1 MERLKYMYQRLL
13 DWLNEWEEEVLAV
26 LRVSVATLTFM
37 LAMSNLHDLY
47 IEQLGV
53 TISSLHTMYIMLI
66 FSMIVILSLHHTLRM
81 RGVVYE
87 AALAFLYPLGY
98 LFVCFLTHAFTAGMI
113 IFAVWLAGLAAVIL
127 FGKKLCAR
135 MLENKEIPQPL
146 LRDIYATA
154 SAGGK
159 HRPLER
165 ILLRRYLVIGS
176 AALML
181 VPALMMLTVY
191 GFYPTAQVDD
201 SPVHEETAVR
211 ADKGASAIQLPS
223 INPLM
228 ANLSTLA
235 KLDNEVWNGLTEQE
249 KANVMQVVADIETQY
264 LGIGRVTVQFAQLDK
279 WHEGVYDRQNRVI
292 SLRLREGYE
301 YEYERDA
308 MLTLYALLH
317 ECRHAFQS
325 DCVDSL
331 DWENEELV
339 SGPYFHQARQWKYEF
354 ENYIDGSVDYE
365 GYEKQAIEVDADE
378 YAMKNFDIYKDYID
392 LANLP
397 VR

>member
-1 MERLKYMYQRLL
+1 
-13 DWLNEWEEEVLAV
+13 
-26 LRVSVATLTFM
+26 
-37 LAMSNLHDLY
+37 
-47 IEQLGV
+47 
-53 TISSLHTMYIMLI
+53 
-66 FSMIVILSLHHTLRM
+66 
-81 RGVVYE
+81 
-87 AALAFLYPLGY
+87 
-98 LFVCFLTHAFTAGMI
+98 
-113 IFAVWLAGLAAVIL
+113 VIL

-211 ADKGASAIQLPS
+211 ADKGAFAIQLPS

-235 KLDNEVWNGLTEQE
+235 KLDNDVWNGLTEQE
-249 KANVMQVVADIETQY
+249 KANVMQVVADIETDY

>member
-1 MERLKYMYQRLL
+1 MERLKYMYHRLL
-13 DWLNEWEEEVLAV
+13 ERLNEWEEVVLAAF
-26 LRVSVATLTFM
+26 RVAVATLTYM
-37 LAMSNLHDLY
+37 LLMGNVQDLY
-47 IEQLGV
+47 IAQLGLN
-53 TISSLHTMYIMLI
+53 ISGLFIMYVMLLFAMFI
-66 FSMIVILSLHHTLRM
+66 LLSLNRTLRM
-81 RGVVYE
+81 RGLLYE
-87 AALAFLYPLGY
+87 VSFALLYPLGY
-98 LFVCFLTHAFTAGMI
+98 LFACFLTHAFTAGMV
-113 IFAVWLAGLAAVIL
+113 IFAVWLAGLAAVIIG
-127 FGKKLCAR
+127 GKKLCAR

-154 SAGGK
+154 SAGGR

-211 ADKGASAIQLPS
+211 ADKGAVAVQMPS
-223 INPLM
+223 NNPML

-235 KLDNEVWNGLTEQE
+235 KLDSFVWSGLTEQE
-249 KANVMQVVADIETQY
+249 KVNAMQVIADIETDY

-279 WHEGVYDRQNRVI
+279 WHEGVYNRQDRVI
-292 SLRLREGYE
+292 SLRLRDE
-301 YEYERDA
+301 YDRDGL
-308 MLTLYALLH
+308 MILYALLH
-317 ECRHAFQS
+317 ECRHAYQS

-365 GYEKQAIEVDADE
+365 GYEKQAIEVDANE
-378 YAMKNFDIYKDYID
+378 YAMKTIEIYEDYIQ